1 MLLEVKDLSIEYGS
15 VGAAN
20 HGVCAVSFSI
30 SEGEIV
36 GIVGESGSGKSS
48 AMLAVLGL
56 TREGGRIVNGS
67 VRFEGQELLGLTRE
81 QWRAFRGSNIGLVT
95 QSPRAA
101 LNPVRRVGEQIADV
115 YRSHRKA
122 TKAQARERALELL
135 RLVGINDPERRHDA
149 YPHELSGG
157 MAQRILIAIA
167 LSCTPKLLIAD
178 EPTSGLDATVQ
189 AQVLDDLRRVTRE
202 VGSSLALVTH
212 DLGIVANYCDRVY
225 VMESGE
231 IVEESDVE
239 SFFARPAHP
248 ASLAL
253 LSKQQDS
260 QDEVLRLRGA
270 PLDRIV
276 LPSGCFLHPRC
287 PFADQASGCMTE
299 HPPLYDVAAGHR
311 SRCHR
316 HQTVRDALPSRYA
329 SA

>member
-1 MLLEVKDLSIEYGS
+1 MLLEVQDLNIEYGS
-15 VGAAN
+15 VGAPN
-20 HGVCAVSFSI
+20 HGVIDASFSVDD
-30 SEGEIV
+30 GEIV

-56 TREGGRIVNGS
+56 TREGGRVASGS
-67 VRFEGQELLGLTRE
+67 VKFEGHELLGLTRDE
-81 QWRAFRGSNIGLVT
+81 WRAFRGSKIGLVT
-95 QSPRAA
+95 QNPRAS
-101 LNPVRRVGEQIADV
+101 LNPVRRVGEQIAAV
-115 YRSHRKA
+115 YRSHREA
-122 TKAQARERALELL
+122 TKAQARERSLELM
-135 RLVGINDPERRHDA
+135 RLVGINDPVRRLEA

-157 MAQRILIAIA
+157 MAQRVLIAIA
-167 LSCTPKLLIAD
+167 LSCSPKLLIAD

-189 AQVLDDLRRVTRE
+189 AQVLDDLRRVAKE

-212 DLGIVANYCDRVY
+212 DLGVVANYCDRVY

-231 IVEESDVE
+231 VVEESDVHT
-239 SFFARPAHP
+239 FFARPAHP

-253 LSKQQDS
+253 LSKQQETS
-260 QDEVLRLRGA
+260 DEAVRLRGA

-287 PFADQASGCMTE
+287 VFAEEESGCMTE
-299 HPPLYDVAAGHR
+299 HPALYDVASDHR

-316 HQTVRDALPSRYA
+316 HVAVRDATRSRFA